1 VDNFMIMLI
10 KPDGTKRIIGDV
22 TGEPTLPQLYE
33 WLECDTI
40 EVPGGGFRTMGGEEV
55 QFVVDETGKLTGKP
69 VNAKAT
75 RAYDEVLT
83 EDPRGLIPGRDELVG
98 NVIILTEPHL
108 LT

>member
-1 VDNFMIMLI
+1 MIMLI
-10 KPDGTKRIIGDV
+10 KPDGTKRTIGDV
-22 TGEPTLPQLYE
+22 AGSPTLAQLYE

-55 QFVVDETGKLTGKP
+55 QFVLDEEGKLKGKP

-75 RAYDEVLT
+75 RQYDDVLMA
-83 EDPRGLIPGRDELVG
+83 DPRGLVPGRDELVG

-108 LT
+108 LA